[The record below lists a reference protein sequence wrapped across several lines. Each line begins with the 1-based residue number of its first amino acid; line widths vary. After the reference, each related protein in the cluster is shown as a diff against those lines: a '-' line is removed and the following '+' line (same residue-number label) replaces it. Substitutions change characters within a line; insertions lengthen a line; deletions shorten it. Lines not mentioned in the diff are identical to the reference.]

1 MIRIRIGMADT
12 SSGANVILVKDGK
25 ILLLLRS
32 KKSSW
37 KPDMYGPPGGHVDSG
52 ETPVQ
57 AAVRET
63 YEESGLVVKAADLKP
78 LLQRTKH
85 NFGMIY
91 YFITDKFT
99 GDGVG
104 ITLSNEHHGFA
115 WVGMDR
121 IDNYD
126 TIFEAHELAVIKKAL
141 LSY

>member
-1 MIRIRIGMADT
+1 MVDT
-12 SSGANVILVKDGK
+12 KSGANVILVKNGK

-32 KKSSW
+32 KKSRW
-37 KPDMYGPPGGHVDSG
+37 KPDMYGPPGGHVDPG
-52 ETPVQ
+52 ETPIQ

-63 YEESGLVVKAADLKP
+63 FEESGLFVKATDLKP

-91 YFITDKFT
+91 YYITDKFT
-99 GDGVG
+99 GGVG

-115 WVGMDR
+115 WVSMDK
-121 IDNYD
+121 IDDYE
-126 TIFEAHELAVIKKAL
+126 TIFEPHELAVIKKAL